1 MQSPQRLPSSPTAD
15 ASGASPST
23 APCSAL
29 PLVPPAGSRRLDSLT
44 GLRWWAAF
52 GVFAHHYRNVGD
64 LPGLDLAGV
73 GYTGVMFFFVLS
85 GFVLTWSA
93 RPGVTMRQFWIRR
106 VARIWPAH
114 LVALLV
120 AIPVFYAVLGPSV
133 GAWQK
138 EFSWL
143 PIVLSAVLL
152 QGFFRD
158 ITILMGGNPAA
169 WTLSCE
175 ALFYFLHPF
184 LNRLLAR
191 LHGIALGAVAV
202 IVLGLGVLCS
212 WPGID
217 LPAAVSFLWQF
228 FIGMLIALAM
238 RRGLRITVPWWVPV
252 AIGVAVILGFWA
264 LTHKPLEGQTLLVV
278 QVVVRFGPPVV
289 YGVMIALFASID
301 LAGRASPMRWR
312 PIVLGGDISYAF
324 YLIHAT
330 VLYAFREA
338 AGRNDSPVLA
348 LILLCACVGAACLL
362 HYGVERPMERILRRW
377 GDRRFGPGQAASPLP
392 PR

>member
-1 MQSPQRLPSSPTAD
+1 MQNPRQLANPATVGAPGALPSAAPGSARTPVPGTA
-15 ASGASPST
+15 
-23 APCSAL
+23 
-29 PLVPPAGSRRLDSLT
+29 SRRLDSLT

-64 LPGLDLAGV
+64 FPGLDLAGV

-93 RPGVTMRQFWIRR
+93 RPGVTVPQFWTRR

-114 LVALLV
+114 LVALLL
-120 AIPVFYAVLGPSV
+120 AIPVFYAVLGPSA
-133 GAWQK
+133 GSWQK

-158 ITILMGGNPAA
+158 IAILMGGNPAA

-175 ALFYFLHPF
+175 GLFYFLHPI
-184 LNRLLAR
+184 LNRLFVR

-202 IVLGLGVLCS
+202 IVLGLGVVCS

-217 LPAAVSFLWQF
+217 LPAAISFLWQF
-228 FIGMLIALAM
+228 FLGMLIALAM
-238 RRGLRITVPWWVPV
+238 RRGLRITVPWCVPV
-252 AIGVAVILGFWA
+252 AMGIAVILGFWA
-264 LTHKPLEGQTLLVV
+264 LTRTPLEGETLVAV

-289 YGVMIALFASID
+289 YGLMIAMFASID
-301 LAGRASPMRWR
+301 LAGRTSPMRWR

-324 YLIHAT
+324 YLVHAT

-338 AGRNDSPVLA
+338 AGRHDSPVLA

-362 HYGVERPMERILRRW
+362 HYAVERPMERILRRW
-377 GDRRFGPGQAASPLP
+377 GDDRFRAVE
-392 PR
+392 